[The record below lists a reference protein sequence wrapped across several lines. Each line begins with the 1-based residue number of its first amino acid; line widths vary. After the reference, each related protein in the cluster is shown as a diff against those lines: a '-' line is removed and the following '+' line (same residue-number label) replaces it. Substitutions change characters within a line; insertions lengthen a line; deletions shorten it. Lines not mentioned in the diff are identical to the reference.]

1 MNTSDDDSDNWDS
14 ADWSEKY
21 AAFNSNQYVQPNTD
35 SRKRAAL
42 GQWPEGSAYP
52 NSSPSIDAESVSH
65 STIAGHAEAPPPSP
79 HAQVANDN
87 HSTSG
92 SEFSTAYARSGKAY
106 LPHEKQEIVD
116 SYLGWMHVDKIAYR
130 HQRSPTAIFSILTA
144 SGIAFYQKIYVDP
157 ETADLDK
164 AKIDINRAG
173 FLACK
178 RLSAALATGRSE
190 PLPVSLFHPEC
201 SDDTQLGYFY
211 LHELSTA
218 GQRGVIEFI
227 ARSMSIH
234 LALTLAQT
242 LRHHQLAYLLALQER
257 NCLAALGALNSD
269 APNLTAQQ
277 SGVRLAIQSYLRRRA
292 IKVISKPIQK
302 WFSHREQA
310 AQSDDEQGEPVSEV
324 VNEFLQLYRECSTTR
339 GFATPLVVTFLVTV
353 LNGTSATSED
363 SMAVKDLATT
373 LDFDRFVQQLKAVLP
388 VNEDIATDFEKTLFF
403 EVHES
408 TNNAKTDDAATNE
421 IRSTKATSVSVG
433 GSTSSFWVGVVQETN
448 AVLVFDDAVQT
459 GTDTEYW
466 FSLRLG
472 NMRSISKAHGLKSRM
487 TQLTYDDS
495 KVAISEYLKWK
506 DLHLVSFLQEAIGQL
521 EKQIGDIDSRKL
533 ETVNRHQVFLR
544 SIGKTGLASASN
556 KSARHRY
563 IANCYRC
570 REGLDSQL
578 NLQCGSC
585 HWLIC
590 QCGACGCGYYAA
602 YPPQTGRISY

>member
-1 MNTSDDDSDNWDS
+1 MNTNDDDSDNWDS

-21 AAFNSNQYVQPNTD
+21 AGFNSNQYVQPNTD
-35 SRKRAAL
+35 SRKHAAL
-42 GQWPEGSAYP
+42 DEWSGGSAYP
-52 NSSPSIDAESVSH
+52 NLSPKIDAESASH
-65 STIAGHAEAPPPSP
+65 STIAGHAEAAPLPP

-87 HSTSG
+87 CSASC
-92 SEFSTAYARSGKAY
+92 SEFSPAYARSGKAY

-116 SYLGWMHVDKIAYR
+116 SYLGWMHVDQIAYR

-157 ETADLDK
+157 DTADLDET
-164 AKIDINRAG
+164 KIDINRAG
-173 FLACK
+173 FLACQ

-201 SDDTQLGYFY
+201 SDDTQRGYFY

-227 ARSMSIH
+227 ARSMSIR

-277 SGVRLAIQSYLRRRA
+277 SGVRLAIQSYLRQRA
-292 IKVISKPIQK
+292 ISVILTPIQQ
-302 WFSHREQA
+302 WFSHREQTA
-310 AQSDDEQGEPVSEV
+310 HSGDEQCESDSEV
-324 VNEFLQLYRECSTTR
+324 VKEFLQLYRECSTTR
-339 GFATPLVVTFLVTV
+339 GFATPPVVTFLVTV
-353 LNGTSATSED
+353 LNGTSASED

-373 LDFDRFVQQLKAVLP
+373 LDFARFVQQLKAVLP
-388 VNEDIATDFEKTLFF
+388 VNEDIAADFEKTLFF
-403 EVHES
+403 EAHES
-408 TNNAKTDDAATNE
+408 TSEAKTGDAATNE
-421 IRSTKATSVSVG
+421 IRSTKATTVSIG
-433 GSTSSFWVGVVQETN
+433 GRTTSFWVGVVQETN
-448 AVLVFDDAVQT
+448 AVLVFDDDVQS
-459 GTDTEYW
+459 GIDTEYW
-466 FSLRLG
+466 FSPRLG
-472 NMRSISKAHGLKSRM
+472 KMRSISKVDGMKSRM
-487 TQLTYDDS
+487 TKLSDAESNDAVSTY
-495 KVAISEYLKWK
+495 LNWK
-506 DLHLVSFLQEAIGQL
+506 ELHYVSFLYEEIGRL
-521 EKQIGDIDSRKL
+521 EKQKSDLDRRKH
-533 ETVNRHQVFLR
+533 ETVTRHQDFLR
-544 SIGKTGLASASN
+544 TIGKTGMASPSN
-556 KSARHRY
+556 TSARHRY

-585 HWLIC
+585 HWLVC

-602 YPPQTGRISY
+602 YPPQTGRNSY